1 MFSQDTKLHQSFFNK
16 LATLLIALILLNLTG
31 CSWLDDDDDDKKPNV
46 PPVASNVVIVPPI
59 QPGQLIKA
67 SYSYVGDAPEGD
79 SLYLWQIDNEQVA
92 TTLSFTLPLDSEGK
106 ALSFCVTPIAVSGD
120 EKQGMQVCVDETIT
134 GQYSMPTLTDL
145 TLSSPIT
152 TGVEISASYTF
163 VDENNR
169 TEGDSQ
175 YSWQVDDNEVST
187 QASIT
192 LSPDNQDK
200 MLTLCVTPVAALGE
214 NATGEAV
221 CTPAQTI
228 MAKEGTAPSIEN
240 LSFSAFAKAGNQI
253 SINYDFVDSD
263 GDQEGESLMTWSIG
277 NSEISQE
284 ASLLLPQ
291 DSQGKL
297 LSFCITPVALTGIP
311 DTGEQTCINTDIAD
325 IVVSG
330 ELALEETITLMVKGY
345 TVNGV
350 SWQTIVGD
358 SSWTHSTNETEFIIK
373 GQNDTDDASQLVGK
387 GLQVC
392 IDTVEEDE
400 ICLSLAEQPS
410 DVITGG
416 LPTEID
422 GDFNITKRV
431 VAPLNYIDLTI
442 DGVSKRLHRPLN
454 DIESLLLNHSSAGSV
469 PLHTG
474 TWFAEGTEI
483 NWTMYDHATATASCA
498 GRGMMLPVQGKDDTS
513 EPHGLQQFYDAI
525 VSRYPQFDDS
535 PVVRGMAWPG
545 LYFRSSSMQ
554 GVGFHYD
561 FYLVTGHASSI
572 DDATSEA
579 AGCLSTPPE

>member
-1 MFSQDTKLHQSFFNK
+1 MFSQTKLPLKDSIRM
-16 LATLLIALILLNLTG
+16 LLIIAILSLLTACEWYG
-31 CSWLDDDDDDKKPNV
+31 SESRYKPIFHDKPPEATNV
-46 PPVASNVVIVPPI
+46 TIVPPI

-67 SYSYVGDAPEGD
+67 SYTYVGDNPEGD

-106 ALSFCVTPIAVSGD
+106 ALSFCVTPVAVSGD
-120 EKQGMQVCVDETIT
+120 EKQGQQVCVAETIT
-134 GQYSMPTLTDL
+134 GQYSMPTITDL

-152 TGVEISASYTF
+152 TGVEISASYIF
-163 VDENNR
+163 VDENSR
-169 TEGDSQ
+169 SEGDSL
-175 YSWQVDDNEVST
+175 YSWQVDENEVGT
-187 QASIT
+187 QTTIT
-192 LSPDNQDK
+192 LSSDNQDK

-221 CTPAQTI
+221 CSQAQTI
-228 MAKEGTAPSIEN
+228 MAKEGQAPSIEN

-253 SINYDFVDSD
+253 SISYDFVDED
-263 GDQEGESLMTWSIG
+263 GDTEGESLMSWSIDNNEMG
-277 NSEISQE
+277 QE
-284 ASLLLPQ
+284 NSLLLPL

-311 DTGEQTCINTDIAD
+311 TTGEQACINTDIAD

-330 ELALEETITLMVKGY
+330 ELALEETITLEIKGY

-350 SWQTIVGD
+350 SWKTVTDNGTWPQ
-358 SSWTHSTNETEFIIK
+358 SNNETEYIIK
-373 GQNDTDDASQLVGK
+373 GKNETDDASQLVGK
-387 GLQVC
+387 DIHVC
-392 IDTVEEDE
+392 IDTTEEDE

-410 DVITGG
+410 DMITGG

-442 DGVSKRLHRPLN
+442 SGVTKRLHRPLN
-454 DIESLLLNHSSAGSV
+454 DIESILLNHTSAGSV

-474 TWFAEGTEI
+474 TWFAVGTEI
-483 NWTMYDHATATASCA
+483 NWTMYDHATATASCD

-513 EPHGLQQFYDAI
+513 APHGLQQFYDAI
-525 VSRYPQFDDS
+525 ISRYPQFEDS
-535 PVVRGMAWPG
+535 HVVRGMSWPG
-545 LYFRSSSMQ
+545 LYFRSSSFQ
-554 GVGFHYD
+554 GAGFHYD
-561 FYLVTGHASSI
+561 FYLVTGDASYI

-579 AGCLSTPPE
+579 AGCLSTPP